1 MRTVFY
7 SLTILA
13 ASLLLGSCQNEKMGG
28 QSEKTSVSFTI
39 EVPGVFT
46 KAIADGTNVDQLIY
60 EVWSYDMTNGTLVKK
75 LFQDETT
82 LTLDGVVRKTTL
94 PLELINDQQYAVLF
108 WAQVST
114 AGAYTT
120 TNLTSVTYAKA
131 MDAYSTNDESL
142 AAFYAVAYINDGAH
156 VTADNQPTDGTVVL
170 RRPFAQ
176 LNIGTINNTLDN
188 TDDDRLPYTIS
199 LYQSSMTITGV
210 ATTFNVFDG
219 SVDGDETL
227 ELQLS
232 AVPSDPTTLTI
243 SGKNDVYYYAAM
255 TYLFAGDVVDVDYCI
270 QTKLNNDDTFIAEI
284 TNSVPTVRL
293 AENYRTN
300 IIGNLLTTS
309 ATYEII
315 VDKGWAK
322 EDDEPYIK
330 EI

>member
-1 MRTVFY
+1 MKKILY
-7 SLTILA
+7 ILTILT
-13 ASLLLGSCQNEKMGG
+13 ASLLLGACQNEKMNV
-28 QSEKTSVSFTI
+28 QSQKTSVTFTI
-39 EVPGVFT
+39 EAPGVFT

-60 EVWSYDMTNGTLVKK
+60 EVWSYDMDSKSLVKK
-75 LFQDETT
+75 LFQDQTT
-82 LTLDGVVRKTTL
+82 LTLDGGVRKTTL

-156 VTADNQPTDGTVVL
+156 VTAEGEPTDGNVVL

-176 LNIGTINNTLDN
+176 LNIGTINMTLTNTESN
-188 TDDDRLPYTIS
+188 RLPYTIS

-219 SVDGDETL
+219 SVDGDETM

-232 AVPSDPTTLTI
+232 AVPSDPTTLRI
-243 SGKNDVYYYAAM
+243 SGKEDVYYYAAM
-255 TYLFAGDVVDVDYCI
+255 TYLFAGDVVEVDYCI

-284 TNSVPTVRL
+284 TNSVPNVRL
-293 AENYRTN
+293 KENYRTN

-309 ATYEII
+309 ATYEIV
-315 VDKGWAK
+315 VDNGWAN
-322 EDDEPYIK
+322 DTNEPYIE

>member
-1 MRTVFY
+1 MKTIFY
-7 SLTILA
+7 SLTMLA
-13 ASLLLGSCQNEKMGG
+13 AAFLLGACQNEKLGD
-28 QSEKTSVSFTI
+28 QAQKATVSFTV
-39 EVPGVFT
+39 EAPGVFT

-60 EVWSYDMTNGTLVKK
+60 EVWSYDMASKSLVKK
-75 LFQDETT
+75 LFQDRTT
-82 LTLDGVVRKTTL
+82 LTLDGGVRKTTL
-94 PLELINDQQYAVLF
+94 PLELLNDQQYAVLF

-114 AGAYTT
+114 AAAYTT

-131 MDAYSTNDESL
+131 MDAYSTNDEDL

-156 VTADNQPTDGTVVL
+156 VTADDQPTDGTVVL

-176 LNIGTINNTLDN
+176 LNIGTINKTLNNTGSN
-188 TDDDRLPYTIS
+188 RLPYTIS

-219 SVDGDETL
+219 SVSGDETM

-232 AVPSDPTTLTI
+232 AVPSDPSTLTI

-270 QTKLNNDDTFIAEI
+270 KTKLNNDDTFIAEI
-284 TNSVPTVRL
+284 TNNVPTVRL
-293 AENYRTN
+293 KENYRTN

-315 VDKGWAK
+315 VDKSWAN
-322 EDDEPYIK
+322 ETDEPYIE